1 MGLTLRIGSLRERT
15 QSEGPGIRFAIW
27 LQGCSL
33 RCSGCFNPHFWN
45 PSLGTAIS
53 VDTLLLQINDSIQR
67 NPEIEG
73 VTFLGGEPF
82 EQSAS
87 LAVLAAEIQ
96 ALGLSV
102 MTFTGYSIDEL
113 KDPSHSDYSSRSKLL
128 RYTDLL
134 VDGRY
139 ESEKIDKVRPWVG
152 SINQNFHFLSE
163 RYCAESLFVNTYDS
177 IEINV
182 SSQGTTRI
190 NGWTTSDSLER
201 LLENL

>member
-1 MGLTLRIGSLRERT
+1 MERSLRIGSLRERT

-33 RCSGCFNPHFWN
+33 RCHGCFNPHFWN
-45 PSLGTAIS
+45 PRLGKTIS
-53 VDTLLLQINDSIQR
+53 IKALLLKIDESVEQ

-96 ALGLSV
+96 ARGLSV
-102 MTFTGYSIDEL
+102 MTFTGYSLYEL
-113 KDPSHSDYSSRSKLL
+113 QDTTHCDYVSRVNLL
-128 RYTDLL
+128 QLTDLL

-139 ESEKIDKVRPWVG
+139 EWDKIDKTRPWIG
-152 SINQNFHFLSE
+152 STNQNFHFLSN
-163 RYCAESLFVNTYDS
+163 RYSPEHLFINAYDS

-182 SSQGTTRI
+182 SPQGTTKI